1 MASAD
6 PMSEQQGVQSV
17 ETGMTVLKALS
28 AAREPLSLK
37 SVAERSGLASAKA
50 HRYLVSLIRAGM
62 VEQDPLSGR
71 YRLGQ
76 GAVEVGLSAIA
87 GLDVMEFAEPA
98 LAALRAELDET
109 VLLAVWGNHGPVVVR
124 WADSGRPVAT
134 NIRTGSVMP
143 LVTSGTGRT
152 FAAFLPEGQTREL
165 IAAELARNPDA
176 AVRWPAR
183 LAETREHG
191 MSRVDGDLLPGVA
204 ALAAPVFDAGGEI
217 VAVMAVLGRQSEFD
231 NSLTGPVARAL
242 RATTERLS
250 RRLGYRAKD

>member
-1 MASAD
+1 
-6 PMSEQQGVQSV
+6 MSERQGVQSV
-17 ETGMTVLKALS
+17 ETGIAVLRALA
-28 AAREPLSLK
+28 AAREALSLK
-37 SVAERSGLASAKA
+37 AAAERSGLAPAKA

-124 WADSGRPVAT
+124 WADAGRPVTT

-143 LVTSGTGRT
+143 LVSSATGRAFT
-152 FAAFLPEGQTREL
+152 AFLPESQTRDM
-165 IAAELARNPDA
+165 IAAELARAPRLEKA
-176 AVRWPAR
+176 WRKA

-191 MSRVDGDLLPGVA
+191 MSRVDGDLLPGVSA
-204 ALAAPVFDAGGEI
+204 FAAPVFDAGGET
-217 VAVMAVLGRQSEFD
+217 VAVIAVLGRQSEFD
-231 NSLTGPVARAL
+231 SGWDGVNARAL
-242 RATTERLS
+242 RETAARLS
-250 RRLGYRAKD
+250 RRLGHRAPG